1 MTEIHRPQI
10 ELLGAKRRA
19 LEGDVTAFF
28 TSSSQTSEVTRETWT
43 KSPILRDNITRAVT
57 LVLAADTRE
66 DLEFLM
72 QAQLNANKISGLT
85 NAGSISN
92 AAIPESTALFSIY
105 DRTMK
110 KVYTQQERTMGHN
123 QVDRPMEIA
132 LAKRTQ
138 RELQEFIDSHTGTR
152 REIAVRL
159 AQLNFLLSGQ
169 LLNPN
174 LNLNAEMYVY
184 KMLTSEAVIAIAK
197 KLKEREA
204 PADPPPGTKEQRSVV
219 DRVLDSLDEVLQE
232 FDEE

>member
-1 MTEIHRPQI
+1 MTEIPRPKI

-43 KSPILRDNITRAVT
+43 KSPILRDNITIAVT
-57 LVLAADTRE
+57 LVLAADTRG

-72 QAQLNANKISGLT
+72 QSQLDANKLSGLT

-92 AAIPESTALFSIY
+92 AAIPESTALLSIY
-105 DRTMK
+105 DRTEK
-110 KVYTQQERTMGHN
+110 KIYDQHERTMGLN
-123 QVDRPMEIA
+123 RIDRPMEIA
-132 LAKRTQ
+132 LAKRVQ
-138 RELQEFIDSHTGTR
+138 RELQEFINSHTGTR

-169 LLNPN
+169 LPNPN

-197 KLKEREA
+197 KLRERET
-204 PADPPPGTKEQRSVV
+204 PADPPSDTKEQRSDV
-219 DRVLDSLDEVLQE
+219 DRVLEELDATLEE
-232 FDEE
+232 FDKK